1 MARYGVQIRVAC
13 LGTAVLL
20 FMAGCGQPDETA
32 TRGYLKVSS
41 AEVAFPYIESSAI
54 KYQQVYNEAYI
65 DVGKTTSREALVDL
79 SEGRSRLAVLSREP
93 NETEVEA
100 LSAGEPDFITRTVA
114 HDALAVIVHG
124 DNPVEDLT
132 VGQLRDIYTGKITNW
147 RELGGKDMAIRPLVR
162 DRNSGTYEVFEDVV
176 LDGAEYGSN
185 VYPCSTMVH
194 LAGLASAYPGTI
206 GITGLLIT
214 NSSRSSATMAYAYY
228 KTIRIAEEEGGP
240 YLLPTQHKLLYE
252 PNNTRKK
259 LYPLRRPLVL
269 CYFKRS
275 SLEVNLVSG
284 FVTFLTAVKG
294 QQIAIDEGVVP
305 ATMPVRT
312 VKLQ

>member
-1 MARYGVQIRVAC
+1 MAWKGVHIRVAC
-13 LGTAVLL
+13 MGAALL
-20 FMAGCGQPDETA
+20 FFMTGCGQPDETA

-41 AEVAFPYIESSAI
+41 AEVAFPYIESSAV
-54 KYQQVYNEAYI
+54 KFGQVYNEAFI
-65 DVGKTTSREALVDL
+65 DVGRTTSREALVDL
-79 SEGRSRLAVLSREP
+79 ADGQSRLAVLSREP
-93 NETEVEA
+93 NESEVEA
-100 LSAGEPDFITRTVA
+100 LSSGEPDFITRTVA

-132 VGQLRDIYTGKITNW
+132 VGQLKDIFTGKITNW
-147 RELGGKDMAIRPLVR
+147 REVGGEDRAIRPLVR
-162 DRNSGTYEVFEDVV
+162 DRNSGTYEVFQDMV
-176 LDGAEYGSN
+176 LDGAEYGES
-185 VYPCSTMVH
+185 VYPCSTMAA
-194 LAGLASAYPGTI
+194 LAGIAGAYPSAI

-214 NSSRSSATMAYAYY
+214 TDVQTMAYY
-228 KTIRIAEEEGGP
+228 KTIRIAEDEGGP

-252 PNNTRKK
+252 PNNERKK

-269 CYFKRS
+269 CYFKRP
-275 SLEVNLVSG
+275 LEVNLVSG

-294 QQIAIDEGVVP
+294 QQIAIDEGIVP